1 MSINNYREMI
11 VWQKSMDLVVEVYRL
26 LKHLPREEQF
36 ALTSQI
42 RRAVISIPSNIAE
55 GQSRKSFKE
64 FTNFLSIA
72 RGSLAELE
80 TQLFICER
88 LKYLSSEQIA
98 LPLRLSDEI
107 GRILTALI
115 SKLTKY

>member
-55 GQSRKSFKE
+55 GQQRKSLRE
-64 FTNFLSIA
+64 FINFLSIA
-72 RGSLAELE
+72 KGSNAELQ
-80 TQLFICER
+80 TQLLICEG
-88 LKYLSSEQIA
+88 LQYLSHEQITQSM
-98 LPLRLSDEI
+98 LLSKEVEKM
-107 GRILTALI
+107 LTALI
-115 SKLTKY
+115 HRLG